1 MTRAEIENQV
11 LALLCQE
18 PLRMA
23 AYSSQLTSDMFTQG
37 RDFIADALLRIP
49 PQSVAIETLQASLR
63 GIDTSF
69 YSGQASLVALFSP
82 AVVFRDAV
90 VQLLLR
96 DLFELKA
103 KDICMQVGYQLT
115 YAANNGSNIYVDAD
129 AARMNLVLP
138 QLGDRVRDTD
148 SIFDD
153 MLSPDRQSVG
163 LKSRI
168 APLDN
173 FIGFFE
179 PGDMVIIA
187 GNAGMCK
194 TSVALHI
201 MIQNVLHD
209 EPMGFYSLE
218 MPDTQLVQRWCCSL
232 LSIPNDAIKQGS
244 LTLQQKADIDAL
256 RSRLANHRWF
266 VNAKARTLLDIC
278 NGIRAKAA
286 LGYKA
291 FVVDY
296 LQLVTVVG
304 VKSREQEIA
313 TIARQ
318 LKDVAMET
326 HTIVFALSQ
335 LSRENTKRANTKPK
349 LSDLRESGEIEQAA
363 DYVLFPYRPAYF
375 GAESLSNSDIQEL
388 EVIIGKGRSTG
399 AGSVD
404 CFWNGKYTQ
413 ILSYV

>member
-18 PLRMA
+18 PVRMA
-23 AYSSQLTSDMFTQG
+23 AYSSQLSSDMFSHG

-49 PQSVAIETLQASLR
+49 PQSVAFETLQASLR
-63 GIDTSF
+63 GIDPSF
-69 YSGQASLVALFSP
+69 YSGQSSLLSLFSP
-82 AVVFRDAV
+82 AVPFRDAV

-96 DLFELKA
+96 DLF
-103 KDICMQVGYQLT
+103 DIKSREICKQIGYQLT
-115 YAANNGSNIYVDAD
+115 YASEHSGNIYVDAD
-129 AARMNLVLP
+129 VARMNLMLP

-153 MLSPDRQSVG
+153 MLSPERQAVG
-163 LKSRI
+163 LRSHIK
-168 APLDN
+168 PLDD

-179 PGDMVIIA
+179 PGDFAIIA
-187 GNAGMCK
+187 GNAGMGK
-194 TSVALHI
+194 TAVALHI
-201 MIQNVLHD
+201 CIQNTLHD
-209 EPMGFYSLE
+209 EPMGFFSLE
-218 MPDTQLVQRWCCSL
+218 MPDTQLVQRWCCML
-232 LSIPNDAIKQGS
+232 LSIPHDAIKQGT

-256 RSRLANHRWF
+256 RKRLASHRWF
-266 VNAKARTLLDIC
+266 VNTKARTLLDIC
-278 NGIRAKAA
+278 NAIRAKAA

-296 LQLVTVVG
+296 LQLVVVPN

-326 HTIVFALSQ
+326 GTIVFALSQ

-363 DYVLFPYRPAYF
+363 DYVFFPYRPAYF
-375 GAESLSNSDIQEL
+375 GAEAMSDPEIEIL
-388 EVIIGKGRSTG
+388 EIIIGKGRSTG
-399 AGSVD
+399 AGTVN
-404 CFWNGKYTQ
+404 CFWKGKYTQ
-413 ILSYV
+413 VLSDV